1 MTEEK
6 VRTILCKLKIVE
18 VIIYITLLILVCVS
32 VIVKWRLGFYLAA
45 GGIFF
50 TTMIDLIVENITFK
64 EFFFGNDERN
74 E

>member
-50 TTMIDLIVENITFK
+50 TTMIK
-64 EFFFGNDERN
+64 KH
-74 E
+74 